1 MITQNNSESAL
12 ETILSGSLNADSY
25 DLDEL
30 ADWCLKACPGTPLG
44 RAFKEQ
50 LHAVLMEPGLL
61 TPKTYQ
67 YWTSD
72 CSFRTQEKL
81 QNHLKEVWN
90 TCFPDEA
97 IE

>member
-1 MITQNNSESAL
+1 MNSQNNSETAL

-50 LHAVLMEPGLL
+50 LHAALLEPGLL
-61 TPKTYQ
+61 TTKKYQ
-67 YWTSD
+67 HWTSD
-72 CSFRTQEKL
+72 CRLQTQEKL
-81 QNHLKEVWN
+81 QEHLKEVWN
-90 TCFPDEA
+90 TCFPDEC
-97 IE
+97 IK